1 MRSAILARSCCK
13 RLKTCKPGAG
23 RVRQLLQPQPDG
35 SIMRRIKRADGVIEK
50 EEHLTGAR
58 WELMFARFI

>member
-1 MRSAILARSCCK
+1 
-13 RLKTCKPGAG
+13 
-23 RVRQLLQPQPDG
+23 
-35 SIMRRIKRADGVIEK
+35 MRRIKRADGVIEK